1 MPVIYSMPDADDSNL
16 LARVQADWHKELAQ
30 VEARVQIL
38 FASADPN
45 DETPKAPVKHGGY
58 PARATIRVV
67 PTKDRLVKGYDAEML
82 VDRDWWGGA
91 NEARRVALLDHELSH
106 LEVVTK
112 TVKDKSG
119 KATDMTQVVYD
130 DLNRP
135 KLKLR
140 KGDWSAGDGFA
151 AVVERHGK
159 DASEFENLSDCWGYA
174 TAAMNGDM
182 GRAAA

>member
-1 MPVIYSMPDADDSNL
+1 MPVIYSMPEPDDTAL
-16 LARVQADWHKELAQ
+16 LARVQADWHKGLAG

-38 FASADPN
+38 FASADPA

-82 VDRDWWGGA
+82 VDHDWWRDA
-91 NEARRVALLDHELSH
+91 SEARKVALLDHELSH

-112 TVKDKSG
+112 SVKDKSE
-119 KATDMTQVVYD
+119 KKTDMTKVVYD

-140 KGDWSAGDGFA
+140 KGDWSAGDGFS

-174 TAAMNGDM
+174 TAAMNGELR
-182 GRAAA
+182 GAA